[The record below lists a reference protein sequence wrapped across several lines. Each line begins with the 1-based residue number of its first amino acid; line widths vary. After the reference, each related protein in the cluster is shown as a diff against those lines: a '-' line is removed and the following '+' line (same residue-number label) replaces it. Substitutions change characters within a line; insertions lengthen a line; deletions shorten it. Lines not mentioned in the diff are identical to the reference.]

1 VTTGMTHLG
10 EVDMSLGEGRII
22 EVNKVSLH
30 VVDHGN
36 GTPVLLLHGWPDSAY
51 VWRNQIPFL
60 TGHGFRVIAPDMRGF
75 GRSSRPVEVTDYAL
89 SKAVGDVT
97 ALLDA
102 LGVQSAHVVGHD
114 WGAAVAWSM
123 AMSHPQQVVKL
134 AVLSVGHPSVPWS
147 LRQDEMAWYE
157 LFFQFEGIAE
167 ATLPYDDWAW
177 LRRFLRGAGDQER
190 YEQDLSR
197 PGALTASLNWYRA
210 NLAPKMPGPS
220 PELPPVTVP
229 TLGVWSSNDHYLERE
244 RMEESGAF
252 VKAPWRYE
260 VIEGASHWIP
270 LDAPDRLNAL
280 LLEWL
285 QGAVRLDD

>member
-1 VTTGMTHLG
+1 
-10 EVDMSLGEGRII
+10 MSLGEGRII
-22 EVNKVSLH
+22 EVNGVSLH
-30 VVDHGN
+30 VEDYGN
-36 GTPVLLLHGWPDSAY
+36 GTPVLLLHGWPDSSY

-60 TGHGFRVIAPDMRGF
+60 TGHGFRAIAPDLRGF

-89 SKAVGDVT
+89 SKSVGDVT
-97 ALLDA
+97 GLLDA
-102 LGVQSAHVVGHD
+102 LGVESAHLVGHD
-114 WGAAVAWSM
+114 WGAAVAWSV
-123 AMSHPQQVVKL
+123 AMSHPDRVQKLVV
-134 AVLSVGHPSVPWS
+134 VSVGHPSAPWS
-147 LRQDEMAWYE
+147 LRQNEMAWYQ

-167 ATLPYDDWAW
+167 ATLSYDDWAW

-220 PELPPVTVP
+220 PELPPVRVP
-229 TLGVWSSNDHYLERE
+229 TLGIWSTNDHYLDGE
-244 RMEESGAF
+244 RMEKSGAY

-270 LDAPDRLNAL
+270 LDTPDWLNAL
-280 LLEWL
+280 LLDWL
-285 QGAVRLDD
+285 

>member
-1 VTTGMTHLG
+1 
-10 EVDMSLGEGRII
+10 MSSAEGRTV
-22 EVNKVSLH
+22 EVNGISLH
-30 VVDHGN
+30 IDEDGS

-60 TGHGFRVIAPDMRGF
+60 TRHGFRTIAPDMRGF
-75 GRSSRPVEVTDYAL
+75 GQSSRPAEAAEYAL
-89 SKAVGDVT
+89 SNSVGDVIG
-97 ALLDA
+97 LLDA
-102 LGVQSAHVVGHD
+102 LELESVHLVGHD
-114 WGAAVAWSM
+114 WGAAVAW
-123 AMSHPQQVVKL
+123 ATAIAHPRNVENLV
-134 AVLSVGHPSVPWS
+134 VLSVGHPSVPKS
-147 LRQDEMAWYE
+147 LRQDEMAWYQ

-167 ATLPYDDWAW
+167 ANLSYDDWAW

-210 NLAPKMPGPS
+210 NLAPRMPGPS
-220 PELPPVTVP
+220 PEFPPVRVP
-229 TLGVWSSNDHYLERE
+229 TLGIWSTNDHYLDGE
-244 RMEESGAF
+244 RMEKSGAY

-280 LLEWL
+280 LLDWM
-285 QGAVRLDD
+285 QSA

>member
-1 VTTGMTHLG
+1 
-10 EVDMSLGEGRII
+10 MSMGEGRVV
-22 EVNKVSLH
+22 EVNGVSLH
-30 VVDHGN
+30 VEDHGN

-60 TGHGFRVIAPDMRGF
+60 TGHDFRVVAPDLRGF

-89 SKAVGDVT
+89 SKSVGDVT
-97 ALLDA
+97 GLLDW
-102 LGVQSAHVVGHD
+102 LGVESVHLVGHD
-114 WGAAVAWSM
+114 WGAAVAWGM
-123 AMSHPQQVVKL
+123 AMAHPDRVQKL
-134 AVLSVGHPSVPWS
+134 VAVSVGHPSVPWS
-147 LRQDEMAWYE
+147 LRQNEMAWYQ

-167 ATLPYDDWAW
+167 ATLSYDDWAW

-210 NLAPKMPGPS
+210 NLAPKMPGPP
-220 PELPPVTVP
+220 PELPPVRVP
-229 TLGVWSSNDHYLERE
+229 TLGIGSTNDHYLDQA
-244 RMEESGAF
+244 RMEKSGAY

-270 LDAPDRLNAL
+270 LDAPDRFNAL
-280 LLEWL
+280 LLHWL
-285 QGAVRLDD
+285 QDTAQPGD

>member
-1 VTTGMTHLG
+1 
-10 EVDMSLGEGRII
+10 MSLGEDTII
-22 EVNKVSLH
+22 EVNGISLH
-30 VVDHGN
+30 VEDYGN

-51 VWRNQIPFL
+51 VWRNQVPFL
-60 TGHGFRVIAPDMRGF
+60 TGNGFRAIAPDLRGF
-75 GRSSRPVEVTDYAL
+75 GRSSRPVEVADYAL
-89 SKAVGDVT
+89 SKSVGDVT
-97 ALLDA
+97 GLLDA
-102 LGVQSAHVVGHD
+102 LGVETAHVVGHD

-123 AMSHPQQVVKL
+123 AMTHPDRVQRLVVM
-134 AVLSVGHPSVPWS
+134 SVGHPSVAWS
-147 LRQDEMAWYE
+147 LRQNEMAWYQ

-167 ATLPYDDWAW
+167 ATLSYDNWVW
-177 LRRFLRGAGDQER
+177 MWRFLRGAGDQER

-210 NLAPKMPGPS
+210 NLAPRMPGPL
-220 PELPPVTVP
+220 PEFPPVRVP
-229 TLGVWSSNDHYLERE
+229 TLGIASTNDHYLDHE
-244 RMEESGAF
+244 RMENSGAH

-285 QGAVRLDD
+285 RGAAQFDD

>member
-1 VTTGMTHLG
+1 
-10 EVDMSLGEGRII
+10 MSMGEGRVV
-22 EVNKVSLH
+22 EVNGVSLH
-30 VVDHGN
+30 VEDHGN

-60 TGHGFRVIAPDMRGF
+60 TGHDFRVVAPDLRGF

-89 SKAVGDVT
+89 SKSVGDVT
-97 ALLDA
+97 GLLDW
-102 LGVQSAHVVGHD
+102 LGVESVHLVGHD
-114 WGAAVAWSM
+114 WGAAVAWGM
-123 AMSHPQQVVKL
+123 AMAHPDRVQKL
-134 AVLSVGHPSVPWS
+134 VAVSVGHPSVPWS
-147 LRQDEMAWYE
+147 LRQNEMAWYQ

-167 ATLPYDDWAW
+167 ATLSYDDWAW

-210 NLAPKMPGPS
+210 NLAPKMPGPP
-220 PELPPVTVP
+220 PELPPVRVP
-229 TLGVWSSNDHYLERE
+229 TLGIGSTNDHYLDQA
-244 RMEESGAF
+244 RMEKSGAY

-270 LDAPDRLNAL
+270 LDAPDRFNAL
-280 LLEWL
+280 LLHWL
-285 QGAVRLDD
+285 EDTAQPGD